1 MTVSLENIIDL
12 IRRESK
18 SYLFTCNAEV
28 NVKGKGMIVP
38 IPFPFDAYIV
48 EQPGDYLTR
57 VPEGDFYQSEI
68 KIFTLKDISVMGPIG
83 IPEKLITFGFL
94 NTNFTVT
101 TTNTLIPRMYRI
113 LSRRSVADQYFVY
126 RGGLS
131 G

>member
-1 MTVSLENIIDL
+1 MPIALDNIVDL

-18 SYLFTCNAEV
+18 SYLFTCNGEG
-28 NVKGKGMIVP
+28 NVKGKGMITP

-48 EQPGDYLTR
+48 EKSGDYLTR

-68 KIFTLKDISVMGPIG
+68 HIYTLKDISVMGAIG
-83 IPEKLITFGFL
+83 ILEKLITFGFP

>member
-1 MTVSLENIIDL
+1 MVSLDNIIDL

-18 SYLFTCNAEV
+18 TYLFTCNVEA

-38 IPFPFDAYIV
+38 IPFPFDALVV
-48 EQPGDYLTR
+48 EQGGDYLTR
-57 VPEGDFYQSEI
+57 LPEGDFYQSGLHI
-68 KIFTLKDISVMGPIG
+68 YTLKDISVMGAIG
-83 IPEKLITFGFL
+83 VLEKLITFGFP

-113 LSRRSVADQYFVY
+113 LSRRSVEDQYFVY